1 MPFAIK
7 MDKTW
12 KFQPQ
17 NNTAAIVQW
26 HVNWNSI
33 TICSQYPVKLNSIQ
47 CQFSKISGTLRLRTI
62 WWSAVFQE
70 SKGNKVHLSL
80 SLSQNQHSFNTT
92 SEHCFGIKQKDT
104 FTVTVRVV
112 YKALSSRSPTPMCSF
127 IGYIYTCKCSCVRA
141 SAKLSHWTK
150 A

>member
-12 KFQPQ
+12 KLQPQ

-47 CQFSKISGTLRLRTI
+47 CQFSKISGTLRLQTI

-127 IGYIYTCKCSCVRA
+127 IGYVYTCKCSCVCA